1 MKRITRLIL
10 VFAIL
15 CLAFIRVSARPKT
28 KIIVDGKDITN
39 IAEAVNKNDRVM
51 VPIRF
56 VSEALNKEVNYIDYS
71 KEVVVSDIDGKMTL
85 QVGSRLIEL
94 PDKTYILSDVPAE
107 LINDRTYVPVRVIA
121 ESFNMNVSYD
131 FKSNTVNIKP
141 GEPNPDDS
149 YTVNGFSP
157 EVTTISNYQIIPG
170 QNIAKRIVE
179 SRLYVVDSITK
190 KGLLNDK
197 TNGLS
202 LKYTPWNGKDFNL
215 ILIASYDKNGN
226 IVAGRGQKVKTN
238 LVPEVSIDGV
248 ADGSVIEDKAIL
260 TPKLNFIPTTVSYTV
275 IDNENGKAKKYDNK
289 DPFASWQFE
298 VPGGESRNVKVTMN
312 AVDLNGNNYISNPIN
327 FTITTSRRISLT
339 GVKDNQKIDKSIVL
353 NVSRNFDVKS
363 TRYFLGVNGKETLLI
378 EKPYGSFTF
387 NPGENVN
394 GSYYLRAEVT
404 LPTGEVMST
413 NNVNVNIVG
422 GNRILLQGVGPG
434 AVLNGETEIY
444 YDTNVTPKSV
454 KFVFN
459 GPTSFTVEGNLL
471 GKTKFNSKKYK
482 SGSYKL
488 YAEIDTE
495 KGKLRSDEVKV
506 KIHNGKI
513 FGPTPIVPKDQFIK
527 TFSPLAIKAMNR
539 TGMAASIQMAQ
550 AILETG
556 WGQYVPVDKYSGKI
570 SKNLF
575 GIKGKGSAGSIIS
588 NTKEEYNGVLYKVD
602 DYFRAYNN
610 ASESWDDHKALLLNK
625 ERYQIFRDV
634 MYDYIRGAYA
644 IRRAGYATDSGYP
657 GKLIKIIKDNDLRKL
672 DEVSF

>member
-1 MKRITRLIL
+1 MKRITKIIL
-10 VFAIL
+10 VFAVF
-15 CLAFIRVSARPKT
+15 CLSIIKINARPKT

-94 PDKTYILSDVPAE
+94 PDKSFILSDVPAE

-131 FKSNTVNIKP
+131 FESNTVNIKK

-149 YTVNGFSP
+149 YLVEGFSP
-157 EVTTISNYQIIPG
+157 EVNTISNYKILPG
-170 QNIAKRIVE
+170 KNIAKRIVE

-190 KGLLNDK
+190 KGILNDK

-202 LKYTPWNGKDFNL
+202 LNYTPWSGKDFNL
-215 ILIASYDKNGN
+215 ILVASYDKNGN
-226 IVAGRGQKVKTN
+226 VVAGRGRKVKTA
-238 LVPEVSIDGV
+238 LVPEVSIEGIE
-248 ADGSVIEDKAIL
+248 DGSVVQDKAVL
-260 TPKLNFIPTTVSYTV
+260 TPKLNFIPTTISYTV
-275 IDNENGKAKKYDNK
+275 FDNETGKSKKYENK
-289 DPFASWQFE
+289 DPFASWEFE

-312 AVDLNGNNYISNPIN
+312 AVDLDGNNYISNPVN
-327 FTITTSRRISLT
+327 FTITTPRRISLL
-339 GVKDNQKIDKSIVL
+339 GVKPNARIDKSIVL
-353 NVSRNFDVKS
+353 NVARNFDVKS
-363 TRYFLGVNGKETLLI
+363 TRYFLGVNGKEELLT
-378 EKPYGSFTF
+378 EKPYGSYTF
-387 NPGENVN
+387 NPGKDVN

-404 LPTGEVMST
+404 LPAGETMST
-413 NNVNVNIVG
+413 DKVNVNIVG

-434 AVLNGETEIY
+434 AVLSGETEIY

-454 KFVFN
+454 KYVFE
-459 GPTSFTVEGNLL
+459 GPSSFTLDGVLL
-471 GKTKFNSKKYK
+471 GKTKFNAKNYK
-482 SGSYKL
+482 SGKYKL

-495 KGKLRSDEVKV
+495 GGKLKSESIDV
-506 KIHNGKI
+506 KIHNGKV
-513 FGPTPIVPKDQFIK
+513 FGPTPIVPKKDFIK
-527 TFSPLAIKAMNR
+527 TFSPLAVKAMNK

-570 SKNLF
+570 SRNLF

-588 NTKEEYNGVLYKVD
+588 TTKEEYNGVLYTID
-602 DYFRAYNN
+602 DYFRAYNDV
-610 ASESWDDHKALLLNK
+610 SESWDDHKVLLLNK
-625 ERYQIFRDV
+625 ERYKIFRDV
-634 MYDYIRGAYA
+634 MYDHIRGAYA

-657 GKLIKIIKDNDLRKL
+657 VKLISIIKKNDLRKL